1 MLISTP
7 FNPYSRLA
15 TSVIKYAFKWQLNH
29 DNLSYDCQEYTALVA
44 MVFSSAA
51 WLVLVTDDWNWS
63 SIGSAAREVAGST
76 RVRGVSVV
84 ALRFATSAD
93 EAIFDDII
101 C

>member
-1 MLISTP
+1 MDC
-7 FNPYSRLA
+7 
-15 TSVIKYAFKWQLNH
+15 YAFKWQLNH

-51 WLVLVTDDWNWS
+51 WLVLVTDDWSWS
-63 SIGSAAREVAGST
+63 SIDRACREVAGST

-93 EAIFDDII
+93 QGVVTAICPVLRSATAIKSFDRQN
-101 C
+101 